1 MHKAA
6 NEVDLLTALH
16 KKLIKWKF
24 QVQGEDLN
32 KTHLLHYMPSIWIMS
47 NFMKNSLQFII
58 QLHAKQRLY
67 RITMNQN

>member
-6 NEVDLLTALH
+6 NEVGLLTALN

-32 KTHLLHYMPSIWIMS
+32 KTHLLHHMPSVCIMC

-58 QLHAKQRLY
+58 QLHVKHGL
-67 RITMNQN
+67 